1 MADEEKVEE
10 TTEEAKSETN
20 PKFAKLIEEI
30 KGLSV
35 MELSELVKAL
45 ETELGVSAAAPMA
58 MAAMPGAAGAGAGAA
73 AEEEKSS
80 YTLHLADAGAQKIAV
95 IKVIR
100 EIRPDLGLKE
110 AKDLVDGAPKEV
122 KKDMPKDEAEAAKG
136 KLEAAGAKAEL
147 K

>member
-1 MADEEKVEE
+1 MADEATVEE
-10 TTEEAKSETN
+10 TKEETKSKTN
-20 PKFAKLIEEI
+20 PKFAKLIEDI

-45 ETELGVSAAAPMA
+45 EDELGVSAAAPMA
-58 MAAMPGAAGAGAGAA
+58 VAAMPGAAAGAGAA

-95 IKVIR
+95 IKAIR